1 MVSQA
6 VPEAMQPDY
15 SICIPSNRPLDEAR
29 ASLMSAITAT
39 ACGNG
44 EVIVSDNSGDPAKAA
59 WLREAAAQL
68 PGRCLVV
75 DSPGASAEANWSACI
90 DRARGRFIGILSDDD
105 VLQFMGPPCF
115 DHPPDVAAVKPH
127 IAVWEPTK
135 GITRVNAFP
144 LDGATAQERVQA
156 YAQQAA
162 GSNTTFYSFIRA
174 DVFRS
179 VWELCVRAHPT
190 QGSYIDWAQVF
201 GWVSSGRY
209 VVDPGIVLV
218 YCNRNWSGEVD
229 ALRKRIIRQYTSVGL
244 PERIVPFASALQAL
258 DVFILVARR
267 DSPVGGQER
276 LDAAVWALAALSQ
289 PLTALATQ
297 HPGALSPEERRILQR
312 LAIAADPEALLGGLL
327 RLLDHFD
334 PTLAQR
340 YVAFYEA
347 AIGAPWGEFPE
358 AA

>member
-1 MVSQA
+1 MLLQA
-6 VPEAMQPDY
+6 ELAATQPDF
-15 SICIPSNRPLDEAR
+15 SICLPSNRPLSEAR
-29 ASLMSAITAT
+29 ASLTSAITAT
-39 ACGNG
+39 AWANG
-44 EVIVSDNSGDPAKAA
+44 EVIISDNSGDPAKAA
-59 WLREAAAQL
+59 WLREAAEQM
-68 PGRCLVV
+68 PGRCLVL
-75 DSPGASAEANWSACI
+75 DSPGVSAEANWSACI
-90 DRARGRFIGILSDDD
+90 ERARGRFIGILSDDD

-127 IAVWEPTK
+127 IAIWEPRR

-144 LDGATAQERVQA
+144 LPGATALERVQA

-179 VWELCVRAHPT
+179 VWELCVRSHPT

-218 YCNRNWSGEVD
+218 YCNSNWSGEVGTVRD
-229 ALRKRIIRQYTSVGL
+229 RIIRQYTSVGL
-244 PERIVPFASALQAL
+244 PERIVLFATALQAL
-258 DVFILVARR
+258 DVFILVAREN
-267 DSPVGGQER
+267 SPIGGEER
-276 LDAAVWALAALSQ
+276 LAAATWALMALTQ
-289 PLTALATQ
+289 GLTAQ
-297 HPGALSPEERRILQR
+297 VRERPEAFTPDERRILER
-312 LAIAADPEALLGGLL
+312 MLVAPDPEALLGALL

-334 PTLAQR
+334 AELARR
-340 YVAFYEA
+340 YMAFYEA

-358 AA
+358 RA